1 MIITDT
7 HCHLYAEEFKDDLDA
22 MMARARNAGVERFF
36 MPNVDSSTILP
47 MLELEQ
53 QYPGVCFP
61 MMGLHPCSVREEDV
75 DQELKLVEDWLKRRF
90 FCAIGEIGLD
100 LYWRQDNL
108 PQQIEALLKQ
118 MELAHHY
125 QLPVVL
131 HSRNANDELIEVL
144 QNHTEL
150 TPKGVF
156 HCFSGD
162 LDQAKKVLDLG
173 FYVGI
178 GGVLTFKKSGLD
190 ALMAYLPLDKIV
202 LETDAPWL
210 APTPF
215 RGKRNESA
223 YIVHVLEK
231 LSLIT
236 GHSVEFLAQQTTTNS
251 LNLYGI

>member
-1 MIITDT
+1 
-7 HCHLYAEEFKDDLDA
+7 
-22 MMARARNAGVERFF
+22 
-36 MPNVDSSTILP
+36 
-47 MLELEQ
+47 
-53 QYPGVCFP
+53 

-75 DQELKLVEDWLKRRF
+75 DQELNLVEDWLKRRF

-131 HSRNANDELIEVL
+131 HSRNANDELIKVL

-150 TPKGVF
+150 TSKGVF

-223 YIVHVLEK
+223 YI
-231 LSLIT
+231 
-236 GHSVEFLAQQTTTNS
+236 AQVS
-251 LNLYGI
+251 